1 MSLATATFIA
11 PRHRSTRPLTQRVA
25 ANSGIQFYASVHKEN
40 AAKGAHPNHLEF
52 HKECLNATYR
62 ATANDDSLL
71 GFNADLVEETVE
83 QRLHMPRRGKG
94 HAPLLC
100 FQFNSGQGAYVLH
113 GDDPGD
119 PYPNDPKFIAGG
131 GGFGSTV

>member
-1 MSLATATFIA
+1 MSLTTATFIA
-11 PRHRSTRPLTQRVA
+11 PRHLSTRPLTQRVA

-83 QRLHMPRRGKG
+83 QRLHMPRF
-94 HAPLLC
+94 
-100 FQFNSGQGAYVLH
+100 FQF
-113 GDDPGD
+113 
-119 PYPNDPKFIAGG
+119 F
-131 GGFGSTV
+131 FF